1 MPDSLHLTH
10 FNNAKSPVPQIGLR
24 GSHEK
29 NGKSAVLRFSKS
41 GFPAFNYLS
50 GLIYFKMGKF
60 RIAILGGG
68 NIGTSLAKGLIRS
81 KQFTVDK
88 IVLTE
93 KRESRISFLKK
104 NGFNVSDDNI
114 KAVADV
120 EIIVMAVKPQQFESL
135 VEEVKNNITSRHILI
150 STITGVSHKDIQSV
164 FGSVPNVRIM
174 PNTALEI
181 CESMTCMSFKNMKPG
196 QEEIITS
203 LFDNMGKTL
212 VIPEELMGA
221 ATVVGACGIAFAL
234 RFMRAM
240 SQGGI
245 EIGFNSEISQLIT
258 AQTVKGAARLILET
272 SNHPES
278 EIDKVTTPQGITIS
292 GLNEMEHQGLS
303 SAVIRGLTTSFNKL
317 ENMASKSGK

>member
-1 MPDSLHLTH
+1 MQKAPL
-10 FNNAKSPVPQIGLR
+10 
-24 GSHEK
+24 
-29 NGKSAVLRFSKS
+29 S

-50 GLIYFKMGKF
+50 GLISFEMGKF
-60 RIAILGGG
+60 KIAVLGGG
-68 NIGTSLAKGLIRS
+68 NIGTSLAMGLIRS
-81 KQFTVDK
+81 KQFTIDK
-88 IVLTE
+88 IVLSE
-93 KRESRISFLKK
+93 KRESRLVFLKK
-104 NGFNVSDDNI
+104 NGFNVTDDNI
-114 KAVADV
+114 KAVADA
-120 EIIVMAVKPQQFESL
+120 EIIVMAVKPQQFEAL
-135 VEEVKNNITSRHILI
+135 AEEVKSNLTSRHILI
-150 STITGVSHKDIQSV
+150 STITGVSHKDIQFK

-181 CESMTCMSFKNMKPG
+181 CESMTCLSFSNMKPG
-196 QEEIITS
+196 QEETIIS
-203 LFDNMGKTL
+203 LFDKMGKTL

-258 AQTVKGAARLILET
+258 AQTVKGAARLILEST
-272 SNHPES
+272 NHPES